1 MEDSHHFDINV
12 VSICIVILIANYII
26 ILISKTRPRENSHL
40 PKSLKFENFKILH
53 QKMILKRLVP
63 IIALVLS
70 NTFDRGA
77 DPETPLWTSGGVASA
92 AAVDDIDLL
101 TECA

>member
-1 MEDSHHFDINV
+1 
-12 VSICIVILIANYII
+12 
-26 ILISKTRPRENSHL
+26 
-40 PKSLKFENFKILH
+40 
-53 QKMILKRLVP
+53 MIFKRLIP
-63 IIALVLS
+63 IYALVFS
-70 NTFDRGA
+70 KTFDRGA